1 MLAGCFPHVWDLF
14 RFVCYF
20 WLGFVGFCYGFTE
33 ICLGVGPFLGFVWDS
48 FRFLC
53 DFVRS
58 LLISNCLGLL
68 GADPF

>member
-14 RFVCYF
+14 RFVF
-20 WLGFVGFCYGFTE
+20 FLLGFVGFCYGFTE

-53 DFVRS
+53 DFVRP
-58 LLISNCLGLL
+58 LLISHCLGLL